1 MEIEVVN
8 VSRNEIRV
16 LIRGETHT
24 LLSPLVEE
32 LNSLDEVEFAGYDV
46 PHPLK
51 EESILFLRVR
61 EGLNPREVLK
71 GAIRELIRKYEVIE
85 NSFIE
90 ELSSLKVG
98 H

>member
-32 LNSLDEVEFAGYDV
+32 LNSLDGVEFAGYDV

-90 ELSSLKVG
+90 ELSSLKVD